1 MTELALL
8 GSLLGLPSIF
18 DPMFPATYASFFG
31 CYPPWMEEGADSV
44 GVKSEDHKA
53 DKSSSLLIPAS
64 PNVRI
69 ITYLCVFTYAQCVE
83 IVTLTYILQVS
94 TLSLISTVRLFSV
107 HSSCTCMNQ

>member
-1 MTELALL
+1 MHAYESCPLFFLQEKLAESMTELALL

-53 DKSSSLLIPAS
+53 DESSSVLVPAS

-69 ITYLCVFTYAQCVE
+69 LFVCIYICTVCGDCNTYVCTYC
-83 IVTLTYILQVS
+83 
-94 TLSLISTVRLFSV
+94 R
-107 HSSCTCMNQ
+107 

>member
-53 DKSSSLLIPAS
+53 DESSSLLIPAS

-69 ITYLCVFTYAQCVE
+69 IICVYLHMHSVW
-83 IVTLTYILQVS
+83 
-94 TLSLISTVRLFSV
+94 RL
-107 HSSCTCMNQ
+107 